1 MRLKL
6 VYALCCCTFLAQTL
20 APWKWMFL
28 TLPFWGPNKMS
39 NNDLLHQ
46 TYFSF
51 LPLMADFHFLFV
63 RWSFA
68 LECSLQCL
76 LFRSLRRGF
85 IHSLDVWNSWKVL
98 VKNWLSVVIH
108 NNIISWTE
116 WEIVICME
124 LPGILL
130 SPFSKR
136 KHIKE
141 SCFATKYF
149 EAGRFF
155 SFQVVIGYN
164 SSNRGLCF

>member
-85 IHSLDVWNSWKVL
+85 IHSLDVWNRWKVL
-98 VKNWLSVVIH
+98 AKNARTDFRWWSTTTSQVEQ
-108 NNIISWTE
+108 NRR
-116 WEIVICME
+116 
-124 LPGILL
+124 LL
-130 SPFSKR
+130 SAWNFPEYCLARSCGEMLLSFFFGFTFNINLSIFKA
-136 KHIKE
+136 KTWNG
-141 SCFATKYF
+141 SCFSA
-149 EAGRFF
+149 E
-155 SFQVVIGYN
+155 
-164 SSNRGLCF
+164 